1 MRNFDH
7 ENVMRMI
14 GFAVKSNNP
23 YILLPYMENKDLRTY
38 LKQNKQVHI
47 YTYVTLYMCI
57 LYVYT
62 YIKIHCNIRSYP
74 LHDII
79 YIIETILLNAF

>member
-1 MRNFDH
+1 MCILDDTDGLKRFLNEAIIMRNFDH

-47 YTYVTLYMCI
+47 YTYVTLHMCI

-62 YIKIHCNIRSYP
+62 YVTH
-74 LHDII
+74 L
-79 YIIETILLNAF
+79 